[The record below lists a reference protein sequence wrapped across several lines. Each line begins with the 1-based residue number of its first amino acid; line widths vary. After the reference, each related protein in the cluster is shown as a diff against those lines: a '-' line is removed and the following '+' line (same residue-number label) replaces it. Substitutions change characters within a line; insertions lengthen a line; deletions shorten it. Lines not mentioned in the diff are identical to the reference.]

1 MSRYLTSSKIGLLAL
16 ISLYCDSVVPSA
28 ATIPILS
35 FLVSH
40 LLHVSAVV
48 FPKDSQ
54 ASDRNYAISIED
66 FQKAT
71 IVLVS
76 GIPGRTIWDLLLKK
90 LWEINSL
97 DALNVFFDNLLL
109 LLEKTREEQQKD
121 AEEGIVSEPN
131 RILLSRIS
139 PLGAFVRRAQL
150 EFTRLQIH
158 DSITLWKSFVK
169 YREPT
174 LPLWRKRNPAA
185 GKNTFDTNLEDNNF
199 GLGDWLTEIAYG
211 DLDHSNRKETIIST
225 DDVEKLLEYQVNQM
239 QSTPGKSHRYWI
251 PHTDIPL
258 QKWVVGYHWE

>member
-16 ISLYCDSVVPSA
+16 ISLYCDSVVPST
-28 ATIPILS
+28 ATIPVLS

-40 LLHVSAVV
+40 LLPISVATSS
-48 FPKDSQ
+48 KDSSIT
-54 ASDRNYAISIED
+54 ARSFVISIED

-71 IVLVS
+71 IILVS

-97 DALNVFFDNLLL
+97 DALNVFFDSLSL

-121 AEEGIVSEPN
+121 VEYGIVPESN
-131 RILLSRIS
+131 RILLSRVS

-174 LPLWRKRNPAA
+174 LPLWRKRNPTA
-185 GKNTFDTNLEDNNF
+185 GKNTFDTNLEVNIA
-199 GLGDWLTEIAYG
+199 GLEDRLTEVAYG
-211 DLDHSNRKETIIST
+211 GLDDSNRKEAAIST
-225 DDVEKLLEYQVNQM
+225 DDVEKLLEYQVDQM
-239 QSTPGKSHRYWI
+239 QSMRGIFSYYWI
-251 PHTDIPL
+251 YLTDVPL
-258 QKWVVGYHWE
+258 QKWVIGYRKE

>member
-1 MSRYLTSSKIGLLAL
+1 MSRYLTSPKIGLLAL
-16 ISLYCDSVVPSA
+16 ISLYCDSVVPST
-28 ATIPILS
+28 ATIPVLS

-40 LLHVSAVV
+40 LLPVGATV

-54 ASDRNYAISIED
+54 ATDRNIVISLED

-76 GIPGRTIWDLLLKK
+76 GIPGRTVWDLLLKK

-97 DALNVFFDNLLL
+97 DALNAFFDNLLL
-109 LLEKTREEQQKD
+109 ILEKTRDEQQKD

-131 RILLSRIS
+131 RILLSRVS

-150 EFTRLQIH
+150 EFTGLQIH
-158 DSITLWKSFVK
+158 DSIKLWKSFVK

-185 GKNTFDTNLEDNNF
+185 GKNTFDANLEGNNF
-199 GLGDWLTEIAYG
+199 GLGDWLTEVAYG
-211 DLDHSNRKETIIST
+211 DFDDSDRKEAIIST
-225 DDVEKLLEYQVNQM
+225 DDVEKLLEYQVDQM
-239 QSTPGKSHRYWI
+239 QSTQRK
-251 PHTDIPL
+251 IPL
-258 QKWVVGYHWE
+258 LLDSSY